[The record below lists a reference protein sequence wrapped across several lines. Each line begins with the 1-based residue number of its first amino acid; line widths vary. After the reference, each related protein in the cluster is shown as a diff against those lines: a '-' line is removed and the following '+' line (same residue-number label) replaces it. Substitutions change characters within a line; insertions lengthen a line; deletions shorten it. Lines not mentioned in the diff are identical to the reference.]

1 MRRGND
7 SGPRRDM
14 EIRRE
19 EREPRDMRDTRE
31 PPREIKRDKNH
42 DMPKLVENSGPVSI
56 DDTKF
61 EI

>member
-14 EIRRE
+14 EIRRDDRDQPRGDMRDS
-19 EREPRDMRDTRE
+19 REPRDMR
-31 PPREIKRDKNH
+31 PRDKNH

-56 DDTKF
+56 
-61 EI
+61 

>member
-1 MRRGND
+1 
-7 SGPRRDM
+7 M

-19 EREPRDMRDTRE
+19 EREPRDMRE

-56 DDTKF
+56 DEAKLP
-61 EI
+61 